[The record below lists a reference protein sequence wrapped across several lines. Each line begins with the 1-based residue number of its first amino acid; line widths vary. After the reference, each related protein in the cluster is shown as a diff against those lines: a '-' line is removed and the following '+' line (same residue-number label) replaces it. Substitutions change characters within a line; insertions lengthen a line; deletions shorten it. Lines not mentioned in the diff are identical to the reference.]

1 MKAVITTVG
10 KDRIGIL
17 AMMANACA
25 DNQVNVLDVSQT
37 ILDGIFTMTMV
48 VDTEA
53 LSVPL
58 PDFAAYLQELGDKNG
73 LVIRLMNKEIFDS
86 MHRV

>member
-58 PDFAAYLQELGDKNG
+58 SDFASYLQELGDKNG

>member
-10 KDRIGIL
+10 KDRVGIL

-25 DNQVNVLDVSQT
+25 DNQINILDVSQT

-48 VDTEA
+48 VDTEK

-58 PDFAAYLQELGDKNG
+58 ADFAADLQQLGEKNG

>member
-37 ILDGIFTMTMV
+37 ILDGIFTLTMV

-58 PDFAAYLQELGDKNG
+58 SDFAAYLQELGDKNG
-73 LVIRLMNKEIFDS
+73 LVIWLMNKEIFDS

>member
-1 MKAVITTVG
+1 
-10 KDRIGIL
+10 
-17 AMMANACA
+17 MMANACA
-25 DNQVNVLDVSQT
+25 DNQINILDVSQT

-48 VDTEA
+48 VDTEK

-58 PDFAAYLQELGDKNG
+58 ADFAAYLQRLGEKNG